1 MKCRACGR
9 PIDNNSRF
17 CTYCDCD
24 NYPEMNNVKTK
35 DSPNAYSSKTTA
47 ANRNTASK
55 TYQSAYS
62 KTHSNAPVNNKSFQK
77 KNTSGP
83 FGCVI
88 TAITIV
94 LIIFFLLS
102 FIFS

>member
-35 DSPNAYSSKTTA
+35 DSPNAYSSQ
-47 ANRNTASK
+47 NTASK

-62 KTHSNAPVNNKSFQK
+62 KTHSNAPVNNQSFQK